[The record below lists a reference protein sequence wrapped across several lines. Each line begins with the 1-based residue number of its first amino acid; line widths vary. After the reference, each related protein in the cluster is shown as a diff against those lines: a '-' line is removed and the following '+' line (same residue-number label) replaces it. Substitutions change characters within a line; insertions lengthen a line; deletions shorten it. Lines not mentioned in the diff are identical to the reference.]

1 VTSSRSTG
9 SRRRVV
15 ATVGAGAVLL
25 LLATGCSLDDVPN
38 QIGIPDPGTDQ
49 GERIFHLWQA
59 TWVSLWV
66 VGIITWALILGAAV
80 MYRRRKS
87 GQVPAQTRYNLP
99 IEVMYTITPL
109 IIVAVFTI
117 FTWRD
122 EAVITDIKPDKD
134 LTVNVV
140 GYQWAWTFNYLEGG
154 VVEEPVYETGTPDDP
169 PTLYLP
175 VGEKVEF
182 VLTSP
187 DVIHSFNV
195 PKFLM
200 RMDVVPG
207 RENTFQVTPT
217 VEGTFSGFCVELCGT
232 YHSQMRF
239 EVEVVSP
246 EEFDAQLAE
255 FAELGQTGDLVTG
268 RVNDDAQN
276 QGNTEL
282 GGQP

>member
-1 VTSSRSTG
+1 MTSSSLAG
-9 SRRRVV
+9 SRRRVA
-15 ATVGAGAVLL
+15 ATVAAGVVLL
-25 LLATGCSLDDVPN
+25 LVGTGCSLDDVPN

-66 VGIITWALILGAAV
+66 VGFITWALILGAAA

-87 GQVPAQTRYNLP
+87 GGVPAQTRYNLP
-99 IEVMYTITPL
+99 IEVMYTVTPL

-122 EAVITDIKPDKD
+122 EADITDITAEKD

-140 GYQWAWTFNYLEGG
+140 GYQWEWAFNYLDAD
-154 VVEEPVYETGTPDDP
+154 VYETGTPGDP

-182 VLTSP
+182 VLTSS

-207 RENTFQVTPT
+207 RVNTFQVTPT

-239 EVEVVSP
+239 SVEVVSP
-246 EEFDAQLAE
+246 EEFDAQMAE
-255 FAELGQTGDLVTG
+255 FAELGQTGLLDTG
-268 RVNDDAQN
+268 RTNDDAQN
-276 QGNTEL
+276 QGNTEI